1 MVQSGIIYLDLASI
15 VSKLDYS
22 NKTKC
27 RNISHS
33 DIQIFTLSFVD
44 AIKCY
49 RIVVHVFNAEVAFC
63 HLQGN
68 LM

>member
-22 NKTKC
+22 NKC
-27 RNISHS
+27 INISHS
-33 DIQIFTLSFVD
+33 DIQMFTLSFVD

-49 RIVVHVFNAEVAFC
+49 RNIVHVFNAEVAFC